1 MSFYWTSTVYAIIA
15 FVILYVLLNKCA
27 FGPLFGIMEKRRELV
42 KSQLD
47 EAERSRREASE
58 LLAQQQQ
65 AIQAARQEAKEIVE
79 QARATSVKQADELI
93 RVAKEEANRLKTD
106 AAKEIENEKNKAIAD
121 LKSQVGELSVQIAS
135 KIIEKQ
141 LDAKGQEELVDKYL
155 KEVGERA

>member
-15 FVILYVLLNKCA
+15 FVILYVLLNKYA

>member
-1 MSFYWTSTVYAIIA
+1 
-15 FVILYVLLNKCA
+15 
-27 FGPLFGIMEKRRELV
+27 
-42 KSQLD
+42 
-47 EAERSRREASE
+47 
-58 LLAQQQQ
+58 
-65 AIQAARQEAKEIVE
+65 
-79 QARATSVKQADELI
+79 VKQADELI